1 MSRSNRRQ
9 VKNPEPPLVTSNM
22 ENNKPTKYMMN
33 KHEDVVV
40 EMLQGLTQAHSH
52 LTLYAEQKVVLG
64 QPLEQTR
71 VNLLSGGGSGHE
83 PFAAGYVGEGML
95 SGAVA
100 GNIFTSPPAAS
111 VEAALQALC
120 ADNQNGVLMII
131 ANYTGDVLNFGIA
144 CEKVKAQGHAIEMV
158 TVGEDCALL
167 NTGRISLAGRRGMCG
182 IVFVIKIAG
191 AMAVNGKTLQEIASE
206 SKTVANS
213 VSTLGVCLEACSIPG
228 SKPMFTLAHDQMD
241 LGLGIHGE
249 AGICRRKMTT
259 ADQIVG
265 VLLDKIGMS
274 LKLQSGC
281 TVCVLV
287 NNLGTLTQLE
297 MGIVLG
303 EIHEYFKRKNM
314 SIARIYSGHFMTS
327 LDMKGFQVCVL
338 RLDSPAWVTW
348 LDADTTA
355 PAWPRVS
362 NPRPAQPQTLLIGK
376 PRSFEEIYEEQKDKW
391 NAVQLGEK
399 EIKIVQKCLD
409 CIRSTICSAQRELNN
424 LDKTCGDGDCGDT
437 LDRLMTG
444 VRELI
449 GNKTYISSPL
459 TMLHHLQHWAQSHM
473 GGTSGALYSLFFL
486 SAASYVQD
494 QGKVDWVRMFIAGV
508 NGILNYSTAR
518 QGDRTM
524 LDVLIE
530 CKNTLEQLDTEV
542 ILSRQTL
549 DQIEDNVTRAC
560 ESTKYMIPRAGRAS
574 NVDSDLVN
582 DKDAGAYGVQLWINR
597 IIRVL
602 KEEVYT

>member
-1 MSRSNRRQ
+1 
-9 VKNPEPPLVTSNM
+9 M

-182 IVFVIKIAG
+182 IVFVIK
-191 AMAVNGKTLQEIASE
+191 V
-206 SKTVANS
+206 
-213 VSTLGVCLEACSIPG
+213 
-228 SKPMFTLAHDQMD
+228 
-241 LGLGIHGE
+241 
-249 AGICRRKMTT
+249 
-259 ADQIVG
+259 
-265 VLLDKIGMS
+265 
-274 LKLQSGC
+274 
-281 TVCVLV
+281 
-287 NNLGTLTQLE
+287 
-297 MGIVLG
+297 
-303 EIHEYFKRKNM
+303 KRKNI

-338 RLDSPAWVTW
+338 RLDSPTWVTW

-376 PRSFEEIYEEQKDKW
+376 PRSFEEIYKEQKDKW

-399 EIKIVQKCLD
+399 EIEIVLKCLD
-409 CIRSTICSAQRELNN
+409 GIRSTICYEKQELNN

-437 LDRLMTG
+437 LGRLITG

-530 CKNTLEQLDTEV
+530 CKNTLEQLDIEL
-542 ILSRQTL
+542 ISRQTL

-582 DKDAGAYGVQLWINR
+582 DKDAGAYGVQLWINC

-602 KEEVYT
+602 KEEVYIYT